1 MSNFIGIIFL
11 CHIIF
16 DQIKNRGN
24 LLKNYKYISISD
36 TFPHDLQMLLSS
48 DINKVKLKV
57 DNILRY
63 PIHKLTYKIDDSAL
77 LDRDSVFNYLINKYK
92 N

>member
-1 MSNFIGIIFL
+1 
-11 CHIIF
+11 
-16 DQIKNRGN
+16 
-24 LLKNYKYISISD
+24 
-36 TFPHDLQMLLSS
+36 MLLSS